1 MGQRALS
8 SSSVS
13 YMNNTPIKS
22 HSMERER
29 ARKRFGQ
36 MSDKR
41 KLRTDEN
48 SSSSDCNDQ
57 TFRPKRITAVPPFD
71 VQRAE
76 SSRQHV
82 RALNTQFASW
92 VQKQLKDHP
101 DELWQD
107 GVQDYFKHAS
117 EILVKF
123 SDVVDWLNKNAS
135 SIAQNVPAN
144 MSKGGFPSIEKQV
157 QDEDNKSEVSFV
169 AKDDSGK
176 PGLGPPS
183 TGSWSFGSVSA
194 NPSSLTTGPWSF
206 GLTPAN
212 QNSSAAGFFSHL
224 PVPPI
229 ATGGTSNDQEEE
241 SETVDEPPSPSVKR
255 TEEPGTVVVHEVK
268 CKLYVKSDNSG
279 DKPWKDMGMGQLCI
293 KCKEDVKRGTKEAKA
308 KVVVRNDVGKVLLNA
323 LLYPNIRLNMQ
334 KNTITT
340 IFHTADGEPPGGETD
355 GERRDSAKPRMYL
368 MKLKSEDDAKKLEEA
383 VITNAPVAD

>member
-1 MGQRALS
+1 
-8 SSSVS
+8 
-13 YMNNTPIKS
+13 
-22 HSMERER
+22 MERER
-29 ARKRFGQ
+29 ERERFPFGS

-41 KLRTDEN
+41 KRRTEEN
-48 SSSSDCNDQ
+48 PSSSDCNDQ
-57 TFRPKRITAVPPFD
+57 AQFRPKRITAVPPFD

-107 GVQDYFKHAS
+107 GVQDYIKHAS

-135 SIAQNVPAN
+135 SIPQNVPVS
-144 MSKGGFPSIEKQV
+144 MSKGGLPSIEKQV
-157 QDEDNKSEVSFV
+157 PNEDNKSEVSFL
-169 AKDDSGK
+169 AKDDSRK
-176 PGLGPPS
+176 SGLGLPS
-183 TGSWSFGSVSA
+183 TGLWSFGLISANQSSPATGSWSFG
-194 NPSSLTTGPWSF
+194 LTS
-206 GLTPAN
+206 AN
-212 QNSSAAGFFSHL
+212 QNSSAAGLSSHL

-229 ATGGTSNDQEEE
+229 ATGGTSNDQEED

-268 CKLYVKSDNSG
+268 CKLYVKPDNSG
-279 DKPWKDMGMGQLCI
+279 DEPWKNMGMGQLYI

-308 KVVVRNDVGKVLLNA
+308 TIVIRNDVGKVVLNA
-323 LLYPNIRLNMQ
+323 LLYPKIKLSIK

-340 IFHTADGEPPGGETD
+340 IFHTADGEPPGVEAD
-355 GERRDSAKPRMYL
+355 GEKRDSAKPRMYL